1 MKTIKD
7 VRKWLTSLE
16 QSIEDRRLLDQL
28 RDMQIITRNVER
40 DLQELFT
47 ERNELIAKIDELRK
61 EIEILK
67 NNTTLINVLTSKA
80 ATNAH

>member
-1 MKTIKD
+1 MKTIRD

-40 DLQELFT
+40 DLQDLFT
-47 ERNELIAKIDELRK
+47 ERNKLIAEVEKLRK

-67 NNTTLINVLTSKA
+67 KNS
-80 ATNAH
+80 

>member
-1 MKTIKD
+1 MKTIRD

-40 DLQELFT
+40 DLHDLFI
-47 ERNELIAKIDELRK
+47 ERNTLIAEVEQLRN
-61 EIEILK
+61 EIESLQK
-67 NNTTLINVLTSKA
+67 RS
-80 ATNAH
+80 